1 MAIFQPGVSAFPAG
15 YKPLLDL
22 YETQDAIGR
31 LKRIFAEELSDRLNL
46 KRVSAP
52 LFVDPQSGL
61 NDDLSGVERAVS
73 FDIPSAA
80 CRGEVVH
87 SLAKWKRLALQ
98 RYDFFPN
105 KGLYTDMNAIRR
117 EEELDNYHSIYVDQW
132 DWELVV
138 QATQRNFQT
147 VQIVVEQIHTA
158 IRHTSERL
166 RYKYPQ
172 LPKIGDGEIFFVS
185 AAELESLKPDMSPDE
200 REDWIARDK
209 GAVFIHGIGYPL
221 ESGAP
226 HSRRAPDYDDWN
238 LNGDIVFY
246 DDVCCKAME
255 LSSMGMR
262 VDPEQMD
269 KQLSFANCD
278 HRREL
283 SFHRMLLA
291 GELPQT
297 IGGGIGQSRLSMLLL
312 GKAHI
317 GEVQSSIWDKQT
329 EEAAKLAGVTLL

>member
-1 MAIFQPGVSAFPAG
+1 MAIFQTGESVFPAG
-15 YKPLLDL
+15 YTPLLDL

-31 LKRIFAEELSDRLNL
+31 LKQIFAEELSDRLNL

-52 LFVDPQSGL
+52 LFVDPESGL
-61 NDDLSGVERAVS
+61 NDDLSGVESAVS
-73 FDIPSAA
+73 FDIPHAA
-80 CRGEVVH
+80 CNGEVVH
-87 SLAKWKRLALQ
+87 SLAKWKRLALH

-138 QATQRNFQT
+138 QSTQRNFQT
-147 VQIVVEQIHTA
+147 VQLVVEQIHTA
-158 IRHTSERL
+158 IGHTSERL

-172 LPKIGDGEIFFVS
+172 LPKIGNGEMFFVS
-185 AAELESLKPDMSPDE
+185 ALELERMKPELTADE
-200 REDWIARDK
+200 REDWIAKEK

-221 ESGAP
+221 SNGEP
-226 HSRRAPDYDDWN
+226 HSRRAPDYDDWD
-238 LNGDIVFY
+238 LNGDIIYY
-246 DDVCCKAME
+246 DDVSKRAME

-262 VDPEQMD
+262 VDPETMD
-269 KQLSFANCD
+269 KQLRFANCD
-278 HRREL
+278 DRRQL
-283 SFHRMLLA
+283 AFHRMLLD
-291 GELPQT
+291 GKLPQT

-317 GEVQSSIWDKQT
+317 GEVQSSIWDQQT
-329 EEAAKLAGVTLL
+329 EQAAEAAGVTLL